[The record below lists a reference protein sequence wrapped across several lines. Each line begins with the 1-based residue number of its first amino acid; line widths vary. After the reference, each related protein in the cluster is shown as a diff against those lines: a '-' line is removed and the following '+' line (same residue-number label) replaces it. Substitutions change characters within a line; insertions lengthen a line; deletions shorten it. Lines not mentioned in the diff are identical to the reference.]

1 MKAPAH
7 ILLSALTG
15 AALLAT
21 MPVAAADPAMWLQ
34 RQFST
39 VHHDLTAQRP
49 AVVRASQAEGAEPG
63 HAHAHAWLQ
72 RQLAG
77 AGFPSAASESA
88 QGLQRLI
95 YRPDAERPIYYA
107 WLRRVLSTEHRDLGT
122 WL

>member
-7 ILLSALTG
+7 FLLGALTG

-39 VHHDLTAQRP
+39 VHYDPTALRP
-49 AVVRASQAEGAEPG
+49 AVVRASQADGAEPG
-63 HAHAHAWLQ
+63 HVHTLAWLQ

-77 AGFPSAASESA
+77 AGFPSAASEPA
-88 QGLQRLI
+88 PGLQRPI
-95 YRPDAERPIYYA
+95 HRPEVERPIYYA
-107 WLRRVLSTEHRDLGT
+107 WLQRVLSTEHRDLGT

>member
-7 ILLSALTG
+7 FLLSALTG

-39 VHHDLTAQRP
+39 VHYDPTAPRP
-49 AVVRASQAEGAEPG
+49 AVVRARQADGTIPG
-63 HAHAHAWLQ
+63 HAHADAWLQ
-72 RQLAG
+72 RQLGG
-77 AGFPSAASESA
+77 AGFPSAASEA
-88 QGLQRLI
+88 APGLQRLI
-95 YRPDAERPIYYA
+95 HRPGAERPIYYA
-107 WLRRVLSTEHRDLGT
+107 WLKRVLSTEHRDLGT